1 MFPFEIASIPLTDQL
16 KSSLN
21 NTKIILQFQ
30 EDVDEESEAKNMVV
44 VKSSSTAQEEPESY
58 DDVSNR
64 W

>member
-1 MFPFEIASIPLTDQL
+1 MFPFEIASIPLTNQL
-16 KSSLN
+16 NSSLK